1 MLFRSEELSDVE
13 RWQKSEDER
22 LEYEGYCNKIRKGL
36 EDLDE
41 KVCWYPFGYAVN
53 SNSCVSS
60 LIRMKVMICP

>member
-1 MLFRSEELSDVE
+1 MEEELSDVE

-41 KVCWYPFGYAVN
+41 KSEIGRAHV
-53 SNSCVSS
+53 
-60 LIRMKVMICP
+60 